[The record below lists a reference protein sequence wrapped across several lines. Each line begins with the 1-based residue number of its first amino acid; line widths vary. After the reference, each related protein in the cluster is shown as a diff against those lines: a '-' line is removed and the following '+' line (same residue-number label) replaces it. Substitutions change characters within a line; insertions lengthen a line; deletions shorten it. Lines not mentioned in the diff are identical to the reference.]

1 MAKSTLTSLEQLKL
15 LAQKINTDF
24 TKVSAF
30 NELST
35 RVDNLVAV
43 GGEPNKIDSIKVN
56 GTVQEIKDKAVD
68 IKVPNYTVEKSAES
82 GEYAAI
88 Y

>member
-30 NELST
+30 NALSA
-35 RVDNLVAV
+35 RVDELVTA
-43 GGEPNKIDSIKVN
+43 GGEPNKINSIKVN
-56 GTVQEIKDKAVD
+56 GTV
-68 IKVPNYTVEKSAES
+68 
-82 GEYAAI
+82 
-88 Y
+88 